1 MRLKYVRIPGTFN
14 INLNLQDIWTRQVY
28 HAMPLWRAE
37 CWDSTTYFSKVSP
50 TSNCFS
56 RNNLQMLTWARRLET
71 GVVQSLHDCQFLEEA
86 SIVLSRG
93 VVLKI
98 TLATWH
104 VTRDCGRVQLNIP
117 ERQRVSRKSLDP
129 ADCLYRDG
137 LVASL
142 VMQTI
147 NSNNDH
153 TMTCSLHWQ
162 WQWHIAGSN

>member
-1 MRLKYVRIPGTFN
+1 MDETDPSCHAAMTCWVLGLY
-14 INLNLQDIWTRQVY
+14 NLFQQ
-28 HAMPLWRAE
+28 
-37 CWDSTTYFSKVSP
+37 SF
-50 TSNCFS
+50 SNCFS
-56 RNNLQMLTWARRLET
+56 RNNLQMLTSARRLET
-71 GVVQSLHDCQFLEEA
+71 WVVQSLHDCQFLKEA

-93 VVLKI
+93 AVLII

-147 NSNNDH
+147 AV
-153 TMTCSLHWQ
+153 TMTDHDLFHTLTMTMTMTHCTVEQRLY
-162 WQWHIAGSN
+162 

>member
-1 MRLKYVRIPGTFN
+1 MTFQRTQVSIALEDMRLKYVRIPGTFN

-93 VVLKI
+93 GVLKI

-104 VTRDCGRVQLNIP
+104 VTRDTWLRPCAAQHSRAAARVPQVPGPCRL
-117 ERQRVSRKSLDP
+117 SLQGW
-129 ADCLYRDG
+129 AGGILH
-137 LVASL
+137 A
-142 VMQTI
+142 
-147 NSNNDH
+147 NN
-153 TMTCSLHWQ
+153 
-162 WQWHIAGSN
+162 